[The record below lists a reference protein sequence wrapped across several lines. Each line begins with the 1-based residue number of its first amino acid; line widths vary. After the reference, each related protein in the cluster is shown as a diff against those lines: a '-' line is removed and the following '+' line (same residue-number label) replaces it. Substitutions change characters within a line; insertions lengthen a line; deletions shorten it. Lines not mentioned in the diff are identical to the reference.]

1 MIQAFIYTLKVW
13 WTAAI
18 VSPILILI
26 FLPNQNH
33 SDNSQDFIITCLVVF
48 VGAIYSVPSAILF
61 YLTSRWVNKLKVYLQ
76 KLILTVV
83 STVLTYLPFGLIKG
97 IRLEFDNSTI
107 VLLGSYYIVI
117 VAGIWLYKLMLVNN
131 ESISIIV

>member
-33 SDNSQDFIITCLVVF
+33 SDSSQDFIVTCLVVF

-61 YLTSRWVNKLKVYLQ
+61 YLTSRGVNKLKVYLQ
-76 KLILTVV
+76 KLILTVA

-97 IRLEFDNSTI
+97 IRLQFDNSTI
-107 VLLGSYYIVI
+107 VVLGSYYIVI
-117 VAGIWLYKLMLVNN
+117 VVGIWFYKFTPVNN
-131 ESISIIV
+131 ESTNVTI